1 MVQFPGKLNLGSI
14 CRSKISRKIVL
25 FCWSTLLLSYYSCF
39 SVDLQ
44 YINIKHNIF
53 FSSKTPPSENLHK
66 LETRKSFFPDHCTQ
80 AVPGSSFIVFLSPL
94 QTLLP
99 NLPSSF
105 TWIKR
110 KPLIWFAHLQSTTL
124 LPIHSSDVT
133 WITFN
138 ISRTILCL
146 LISES
151 SHLLPTLFFPVSRV
165 WFRHMSVHCSS
176 LSLCELHCPSLARKK
191 IKCNN
196 LQLEFGA
203 FNCL

>member
-80 AVPGSSFIVFLSPL
+80 AVPSSSFIVFLSPL

-138 ISRTILCL
+138 ISRTIFMPPHKWKL
-146 LISES
+146 
-151 SHLLPTLFFPVSRV
+151 
-165 WFRHMSVHCSS
+165 
-176 LSLCELHCPSLARKK
+176 PSLAHSLLSSLKSLVQAHECSLLLPVFMRTSLPISGQKEDK
-191 IKCNN
+191 M
-196 LQLEFGA
+196 Q
-203 FNCL
+203 